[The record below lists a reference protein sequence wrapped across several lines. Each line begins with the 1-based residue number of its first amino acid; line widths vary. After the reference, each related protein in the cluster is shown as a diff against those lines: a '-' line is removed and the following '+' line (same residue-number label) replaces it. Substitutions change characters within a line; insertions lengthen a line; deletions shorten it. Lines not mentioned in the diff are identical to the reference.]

1 MNPSDTKQ
9 EKVEVKVTEPIQEK
23 EDTTPILQVLA
34 EDDRYIAD
42 RMKSQP
48 KTLDEI
54 LTVKEKRY
62 APGEH
67 RLTLPKE
74 FKVYEDRLAFRWL
87 NKKKRSL
94 DDAIIKGW
102 VVVNK
107 TIFPDIAK
115 KAKYLFSTSGAVEKG
130 DAILACIKK
139 EIAESIRKAPGL
151 KSSAYLNSQLNKGS
165 TPLPKGQ
172 SGFYKPE
179 DTTEKEDD
187 SGVGQGLQEGRDF

>member
-1 MNPSDTKQ
+1 MSSLDTKQ
-9 EKVEVKVTEPIQEK
+9 EKVTKVPEEIQEEK
-23 EDTTPILQVLA
+23 TESAPILQMLA

-48 KTLDEI
+48 KTLDDV
-54 LTVKEKRY
+54 LMVKERRY

-74 FKVYEDRLAFRWL
+74 FKSYEDKLAFRWL
-87 NKKKRSL
+87 NKKKRSI

-102 VVVNK
+102 IIVNK

-115 KAKYLFSTSGAVEKG
+115 KSKYLFSTSGAIERG
-130 DAILACIKK
+130 DAVLACIKK
-139 EIAESIRKAPGL
+139 EIAESIRKAPGAKSNAYINNQL
-151 KSSAYLNSQLNKGS
+151 KKG
-165 TPLPKGQ
+165 TEQLPKGQ

>member
-1 MNPSDTKQ
+1 MNPLDTKQ
-9 EKVEVKVTEPIQEK
+9 EKAKEVVKEDIQEK
-23 EDTTPILQVLA
+23 EDATPILQVLA

-48 KTLDEI
+48 KTLDDV
-54 LTVKEKRY
+54 LMVKEKRY

-74 FKVYEDRLAFRWL
+74 FKVYEDRLSFRWI
-87 NKKKRSL
+87 NKKKRSI

-102 VVVNK
+102 IVVNK
-107 TIFPDIAK
+107 TIFPEVAK
-115 KAKYLFSTSGAVEKG
+115 KSKYLFSTNGAVERG
-130 DAILACIKK
+130 DAVLACIKK
-139 EIAESIRKAPGL
+139 EIAESIRKAPGI
-151 KSSAYLNSQLNKGS
+151 KSSAYLKNQLNKGT

>member
-1 MNPSDTKQ
+1 MSPLDTKQ
-9 EKVEVKVTEPIQEK
+9 EKVVVKEETEVQE
-23 EDTTPILQVLA
+23 TAPILQMLA
-34 EDDRYIAD
+34 EDDRYIVD

-48 KTLDEI
+48 KTLDDV
-54 LTVKEKRY
+54 LMVKERRY

-74 FKVYEDRLAFRWL
+74 FKAYEDKLSFRWL
-87 NKKKRSL
+87 NKKKRSI

-102 VVVNK
+102 IIVNK
-107 TIFPDIAK
+107 TIFPEVAK
-115 KAKYLFSTSGAVEKG
+115 KSKYLFSTSGAIERG
-130 DAILACIKK
+130 DAVLACIKK

-151 KSSAYLNSQLNKGS
+151 KSTAYLKNNLNKG
-165 TPLPKGQ
+165 TQPLQKGQ

>member
-1 MNPSDTKQ
+1 MNPLK
-9 EKVEVKVTEPIQEK
+9 TEQEK
-23 EDTTPILQVLA
+23 EVVKEVQEVQESVPMLQMLA

-48 KTLDEI
+48 RTLDDV
-54 LTVKEKRY
+54 LMVKERRY

-74 FKVYEDRLAFRWL
+74 FKVYEDKLAFRWL
-87 NKKKRSL
+87 NKKKRSI

-102 VVVNK
+102 IIVNK
-107 TIFPDIAK
+107 TIFPEVAK
-115 KAKYLFSTSGAVEKG
+115 KSKYLFSTSGAIERG
-130 DAILACIKK
+130 DAVLACIKK

-151 KSSAYLNSQLNKGS
+151 KSTAHLKNQLEKG
-165 TPLPKGQ
+165 TQPLPKGQ

-179 DTTEKEDD
+179 DKTEKED
-187 SGVGQGLQEGRDF
+187 STGVGSGLQEGRDF

>member
-1 MNPSDTKQ
+1 MNPLKTEQVKEVVKEEVQ
-9 EKVEVKVTEPIQEK
+9 EVQEAA
-23 EDTTPILQVLA
+23 PMLQMLA

-48 KTLDEI
+48 KTLDDV
-54 LTVKEKRY
+54 LMVKERRY

-74 FKVYEDRLAFRWL
+74 FKVYEDKLAFRWL
-87 NKKKRSL
+87 NKKKRSI

-102 VVVNK
+102 IIVNK
-107 TIFPDIAK
+107 TIFPEVARK
-115 KAKYLFSTSGAVEKG
+115 SKYLFSTSGAIERG
-130 DAILACIKK
+130 DAVLACIKK

-151 KSSAYLNSQLNKGS
+151 KSTAHLKNQLEKG
-165 TPLPKGQ
+165 TQPLPKGQ

-179 DTTEKEDD
+179 DTTEKED
-187 SGVGQGLQEGRDF
+187 STGVGSGLQEGRDF

>member
-1 MNPSDTKQ
+1 MNPLDTKQ
-9 EKVEVKVTEPIQEK
+9 EKVSEQIQEK
-23 EDTTPILQVLA
+23 EEVTPILQVLA

-48 KTLDEI
+48 KTLDDV
-54 LTVKEKRY
+54 LMVKEKRY

-74 FKVYEDRLAFRWL
+74 FKIYEDRLSFRWI
-87 NKKKRSL
+87 NKKKRSI

-102 VVVNK
+102 IVVNK
-107 TIFPDIAK
+107 TLFPDVAK
-115 KAKYLFSTSGAVEKG
+115 KSKYLFSTNGAVERG

-139 EIAESIRKAPGL
+139 EIAESIRKEPGL
-151 KSSAYLNSQLNKGS
+151 KSSAYLNNQLKKG
-165 TPLPKGQ
+165 TQPLPKGQ

-179 DTTEKEDD
+179 DSGEKEDE
-187 SGVGQGLQEGRDF
+187 SGVGRGLQEGRDF

>member
-1 MNPSDTKQ
+1 MNPLDTKQ
-9 EKVEVKVTEPIQEK
+9 EKEKEVVRENIQEK
-23 EDTTPILQVLA
+23 EDATPILQVLA
-34 EDDRYIAD
+34 EEDRYIAD

-48 KTLDEI
+48 KTLDEV
-54 LTVKEKRY
+54 LMVKEKRY

-102 VVVNK
+102 IVVNK
-107 TIFPDIAK
+107 TIFPEVAK
-115 KAKYLFSTSGAVEKG
+115 KAKYLFSTSGAVERG

-139 EIAESIRKAPGL
+139 EIAESIRKAPGI
-151 KSSAYLNSQLNKGS
+151 KSSAYLKNQLNKGT

>member
-1 MNPSDTKQ
+1 MNPLKTEQDEVVVKKEVVEEEQ
-9 EKVEVKVTEPIQEK
+9 ESA
-23 EDTTPILQVLA
+23 PILTMLA

-48 KTLDEI
+48 KTLDDV
-54 LTVKEKRY
+54 LLVKEKRY
-62 APGEH
+62 SPGEH

-74 FKVYEDRLAFRWL
+74 FKPYENKLSFRWL
-87 NKKKRSL
+87 NKKKRSI

-102 VVVNK
+102 IIVNK

-115 KAKYLFSTSGAVEKG
+115 KSKYLFSTSGAVERG
-130 DAILACIKK
+130 DAVLACIKK
-139 EIAESIRKAPGL
+139 EIAESIRKAPGV
-151 KSSAYLNSQLNKGS
+151 KSSAYLKSQLNKGT

-179 DTTEKEDD
+179 DTTEKEDET
-187 SGVGQGLQEGRDF
+187 GVGKGYQEGRDF

>member
-1 MNPSDTKQ
+1 MNQSDTKQ
-9 EKVEVKVTEPIQEK
+9 DKVAEKVTEVIQEK
-23 EDTTPILQVLA
+23 EDNTPILQVLA
-34 EDDRYIAD
+34 EEDRYIAD

-74 FKVYEDRLAFRWL
+74 FKSYEDKLAFRWL

-115 KAKYLFSTSGAVEKG
+115 KSKYLFSTSGAVEKG

-151 KSSAYLNSQLNKGS
+151 KSSAYLNNQLNKGT

-179 DTTEKEDD
+179 ATAEKEDET
-187 SGVGQGLQEGRDF
+187 GVGQGLQEGRDF